1 MAHAVQTVPVNM
13 GLPLWH
19 YAEQKVDE
27 NDLSQSGERAIVR
40 DSYLGVRNEAPA
52 FETALDCFGVPVS
65 LATWEGI
72 YRWFF
77 EAARSRGRVAKVLYF
92 ASAQV
97 MNLAWSNVAFR
108 TALRRAD
115 VVLNDG
121 AGMQMYSRLAGSP
134 FAASFDGGDLFPRL
148 FACANPA
155 TPLRVFLYGGAPGR
169 AEQAARNIEARF
181 PGVRVVGTMDGAS
194 RSSAIE
200 IINEA
205 CPDVLLV
212 GMSNPMQEQWIDEN
226 RSLLDVGLVA
236 GVGSLIESL
245 GGERAPESRGRF
257 ARHVLGGPAFLLR
270 AILYVGFGIAPRV
283 W

>member
-1 MAHAVQTVPVNM
+1 MGPAVM
-13 GLPLWH
+13 GLPVWQ

-40 DSYLGVRNEAPA
+40 DSYLGLVDESPA

-77 EAARSRGRVAKVLYF
+77 EAARSRGRMAKVLYF
-92 ASAQV
+92 ANAHTL
-97 MNLAWSNVAFR
+97 NLAWSNVAFR
-108 TALRRAD
+108 SALRRAD

-121 AGMQMYSRLAGSP
+121 VGMQMYSRLAGSP
-134 FAASFDGGDLFPRL
+134 FAASFDGSDLFPRL
-148 FACANPA
+148 FACASPA
-155 TPLRVFLYGGAPGR
+155 TPLRVFLYGAAPGR
-169 AEQAARNIEARF
+169 AEKAARQIEARY
-181 PGVRVVGTMDGAS
+181 PGVRVVGTMDGSS

-205 CPDVLLV
+205 CADVLLV
-212 GMSNPMQEQWIDEN
+212 GMGHPLQEQWIDEN

-236 GVGSLIESL
+236 GVGGLIDSFS
-245 GGERAPESRGRF
+245 GNGDRESRGLF
-257 ARHVLGGPAFLLR
+257 ARYVLAAPAFILR
-270 AILYVGFGIAPRV
+270 AILYVGFGIAPGA
-283 W
+283 